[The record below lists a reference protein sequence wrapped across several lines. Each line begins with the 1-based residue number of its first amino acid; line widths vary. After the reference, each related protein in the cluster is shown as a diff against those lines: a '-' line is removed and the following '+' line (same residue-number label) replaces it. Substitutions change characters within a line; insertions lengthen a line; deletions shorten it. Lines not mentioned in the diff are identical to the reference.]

1 MKKAKSYMVA
11 IVLVDE
17 KGENERFTLNRET
30 FSTKREALAAF
41 RKACETVKA
50 IYKARR
56 GFWMN
61 TEDGGK
67 VMQFYLRSPYSPY
80 NIAYVHLVVM

>member
-1 MKKAKSYMVA
+1 MKKAKSYTVA

-17 KGENERFTLNRET
+17 TGANERFTLNRET

-41 RKACETVKA
+41 RRACETVKA
-50 IYKARR
+50 IYKARK
-56 GFWMN
+56 GFWGN
-61 TEDGGK
+61 TQDGGK
-67 VMQFYLRSPYSPY
+67 VMQLHLRSPYSPY

>member
-17 KGENERFTLNRET
+17 TGANERFTLHREE
-30 FSTKREALAAF
+30 FSNKRDALAAL
-41 RKACETVKA
+41 RRACETVKA

-56 GFWMN
+56 GFWGN

-67 VMQFYLRSPYSPY
+67 VIQFHLRSPYSPY
-80 NIAYVHLVVM
+80 NIAYVHLVVL